1 MKKTAPSFSIHT
13 DTKHL
18 TLFDAVLF
26 IMAISFLCLFLSQF
40 SLIIVANRLY
50 VVLFVV
56 GILYF
61 LVHWFWMPYHWIFL
75 AGSHLFILCCALIMK
90 DHLIDDIHTILYSTQ
105 VPVDIPYFVSVV
117 SLLLLLW
124 IFTFMFVLY
133 QPVFLF
139 IMICILMGFLTVTG
153 VNISFLMLL
162 SFFIFTFLLLVRK
175 YPSKQNIL
183 SLLVL
188 CILIFP
194 VGLFTSNYLQK
205 PLSDQANRLEHF
217 LHETFQDQNGDD
229 RILSSGMVSLGNN
242 YASDEIVFTAQME
255 TKPESNIYLKNFT
268 GFLYEEN
275 QWSQDDVARQI
286 DEVGDLYSSY
296 LSPYQ
301 YRNYQ
306 ARIRNALTDQLDM
319 EPQMITILPEQKTE
333 WDTTLTPYDLLTQWN
348 QNQSTT
354 YSFYPGLN
362 HVQNLDSLDLEEDL
376 EQFIQYDQSAA
387 QRLYHSVDMD
397 ALPRLAKLVED
408 NPKTDLNEITAFIVK
423 LLENYTEYTRTP
435 GYMSS
440 QEDAVESFLFSTRKG
455 YCVHYASAAA
465 LIYRMYGI
473 SSRYVTGYV
482 IYPQDFTYEQG
493 SFMAEVPENHSHA
506 WIELYF
512 PRYGWIPID
521 MTPDAHQEIHVEY
534 PGLDEET
541 LQQLIAQD
549 RSDFSSL
556 QNNRNLNYGFSSVF
570 RISDRVFILLFVG
583 GISITVIL
591 LLIHYF
597 YKKRKKE
604 TFSTKEYM
612 DHILHLFS
620 IYPSLKDI
628 DLLDE
633 KNIDVILHTV
643 PALSLDTICLLQ
655 QKAQLIYYSP
665 YIVERKD
672 LKRLEKCCQDAIL
685 SKLPFW
691 KRIFYHYIYCLY

>member
-1 MKKTAPSFSIHT
+1 MKKTAPSFSIRT

-26 IMAISFLCLFLSQF
+26 IMAISFFCLFLSQF

-61 LVHWFWMPYHWIFL
+61 LIHWFWMPYHWIFL

-183 SLLVL
+183 SLFVL
-188 CILIFP
+188 CILTFP
-194 VGLFTSNYLQK
+194 VGLFTSNYLQR
-205 PLSDQANRLEHF
+205 PLSDQANRLEHL
-217 LHETFQDQNGDD
+217 LHETFQDQSGDD

-268 GFLYEEN
+268 GFLYEGN
-275 QWSQDDVARQI
+275 QWSQDDATRQI
-286 DEVGDLYSSY
+286 DKVGDLYSSY

-306 ARIRNALTDQLDM
+306 ARIQNALTDQLDM
-319 EPQMITILPEQKTE
+319 ESQTITILPEQKTE

-348 QNQSTT
+348 HNQSTT
-354 YSFYPGLN
+354 YSFYPELD
-362 HVQNLDSLDLEEDL
+362 HVQNLDSLDLEEEL

-387 QRLYHSVDMD
+387 QRLYHSIDMN

-465 LIYRMYGI
+465 LLYRMYGI

-482 IYPQDFTYEQG
+482 IYPQDFTYKQG

-534 PGLDEET
+534 P
-541 LQQLIAQD
+541 
-549 RSDFSSL
+549 RS
-556 QNNRNLNYGFSSVF
+556 R
-570 RISDRVFILLFVG
+570 
-583 GISITVIL
+583 
-591 LLIHYF
+591 
-597 YKKRKKE
+597 
-604 TFSTKEYM
+604 
-612 DHILHLFS
+612 
-620 IYPSLKDI
+620 
-628 DLLDE
+628 
-633 KNIDVILHTV
+633 
-643 PALSLDTICLLQ
+643 
-655 QKAQLIYYSP
+655 
-665 YIVERKD
+665 
-672 LKRLEKCCQDAIL
+672 
-685 SKLPFW
+685 
-691 KRIFYHYIYCLY
+691 